1 MVGYYYSFEINRK
14 QIRREVRQLIKKSV
28 PEKDL
33 VAIQVTA
40 ADPSGLLWTKKDKE
54 FMFKGEMYD
63 IVRQELKND
72 TIIYHCIRDVKES
85 KLFADLDK
93 HVQKHMNDNPQ
104 RRKDFENVFK
114 KLFQSVFAE
123 GFAADDMAFSAIIL
137 TYYDEQNSY
146 RSIILDQLIPPPKAS

>member
-14 QIRREVRQLIKKSV
+14 QVRREVKQRIKNSV

-33 VAIQVTA
+33 VAIRVLSS
-40 ADPSGLLWTKKDKE
+40 DPSDLLWTKKDKE

-114 KLFQSVFAE
+114 KLFQSVYAE
-123 GFAADDMAFSAIIL
+123 CLSADNMVFSAIIL
-137 TYYDEQNSY
+137 AYYDEQNSY
-146 RSIILDQLIPPPKAS
+146 RSINLDQLIPPPKAS